1 MVPGLHK
8 MVDFD
13 VSHSILCYQFT
24 LHFLGLRFHFCAMP
38 SKRLQPFVRHL
49 CHRHPLQWITQ
60 FQISSVWQLLVPPL
74 YPIES
79 IFSRLSYRM
88 EATGWIGQCLHCHAF
103 SYLMRPRLDEPFSSW
118 ASFGSDNTGDCCIVG
133 ETWWKSSLWF
143 YCFRLS
149 LVGSLCRDPILF
161 PFRLG
166 SLWLDQLVVTMV
178 ETFCHQW
185 SRAPHWSTAMA
196 GLPYGNAVG
205 EMRYLGT
212 GYLSICQL
220 PITVYAT
227 CCYGALEAN

>member
-118 ASFGSDNTGDCCIVG
+118 ASFGSGFWQYRRLLHCRRDLMKVFPLILLLQTL
-133 ETWWKSSLWF
+133 SS
-143 YCFRLS
+143 
-149 LVGSLCRDPILF
+149 GLF
-161 PFRLG
+161 
-166 SLWLDQLVVTMV
+166 V
-178 ETFCHQW
+178 
-185 SRAPHWSTAMA
+185 
-196 GLPYGNAVG
+196 
-205 EMRYLGT
+205 
-212 GYLSICQL
+212 
-220 PITVYAT
+220 
-227 CCYGALEAN
+227 